1 MPDYEFFLKNTGFD
15 INIVKRKISK
25 VAYNFNELVKIILE
39 NKDEKSQE
47 SSEFNINRKKLKDEI
62 FPENNQ
68 EIENIIKI
76 LRNN

>member
-1 MPDYEFFLKNTGFD
+1 MKNTGFD